1 MRKTGR
7 VTSFDLAAIA
17 AGLPA
22 AELVAP
28 LQRALAARRAA
39 VVQAP
44 PGTGKTTVV
53 PPAVAGLTAGR
64 VVVTQPR
71 RIAARAAARRLAALT
86 GTRPGELVGHTVRG
100 ERQVGPGTRVE
111 FVTTGVLVRRLLAD
125 PDLPGV
131 GAIVLDEVHERA
143 LDSDLALAMAR
154 EVAELREDLL
164 LVAMS
169 ATLDADRWAGL
180 LGDAEPAPVA
190 AVDAALHPLTV
201 EWAPLPPGA
210 RRLDH
215 RGVTPDLLDHVVRT
229 TRAAL
234 VAHPEGDALV
244 FLPGAREV
252 DRVVERLTGADVDVW
267 PLHGRL
273 APREQDRALS
283 PGSRRRVVV
292 ATAVA
297 ESALT
302 VPGVRLVVDAGL
314 DRRPAY
320 DSIRGMAGL
329 VTVTESRASAEQ
341 RAGRAARL
349 GPGVVVRCFAAED
362 WARMEA
368 YAPPEIATADLTSFA
383 LDVACWGAPGGEGLA
398 LPDPPPAAALEVAG
412 ATLRG
417 LGALGRDGQV
427 TDRGRSMAR
436 IPADPRLARALLDG
450 AELVGAHRAARA
462 VAVVAGDERAPGADL
477 AALARQLRRDR
488 GAGWQRWR
496 TEADRLERLLDSP
509 GVGGG
514 EASEADLGLV
524 VALAHPDRVARRRG
538 GPDDPSYLLA
548 SGTGADLP
556 RGSALLGQQWLAVA
570 EVGRS
575 SATPSGALVR
585 AAVAIDEATARQAA
599 ASMVVEEEVGRWTGR
614 RVTARRVRRLGAIE
628 LSAANVRPSTEVARA
643 AVRQA
648 LAERGLG
655 LVERDSE
662 AGGAA
667 GVFVWTDNGR
677 SLARRLALLH
687 RELGD
692 PWPEISEAA
701 LVARWQDWL
710 VPEIDALVAGT
721 PADRLDLTSA
731 LRRLLPWPAAGRLDE
746 LVPER
751 LEVPTGSMVRV
762 DYPAIDDPHGR
773 PVLAVKLQECFGCT
787 ATPRLVDGRVPVL
800 LHLLSP
806 ARRPLAITADLAS
819 FWAGAY
825 AQVRAENRGRYPKH
839 PWPEDPLT
847 APPRRG
853 TTRSGR

>member
-1 MRKTGR
+1 MD
-7 VTSFDLAAIA
+7 VFDLSRIGAE
-17 AGLPA
+17 LPA
-22 AELVAP
+22 AGLVAP
-28 LQRALAARRAA
+28 LQQALADRRAA

-53 PPAVAGLTAGR
+53 PPVVAGLTTGR

-86 GTRPGELVGHTVRG
+86 GTRPGELAGHTVRG
-100 ERQVGPGTRVE
+100 ERQVGPRTRVE

-180 LGDAEPAPVA
+180 LGDAQPAPVVE
-190 AVDAALHPLTV
+190 VDAALHPLTV
-201 EWAPLPPGA
+201 EWAPLPPGT

-215 RGVTPDLLDHVVRT
+215 RGVTPDLLDHVART

-234 VAHPEGDALV
+234 ATHPDGDALV

-252 DRVVERLTGADVDVW
+252 DRVVDRVVERLAGVGIDVW

-273 APREQDRALS
+273 GPREQDRALA
-283 PGSRRRVVV
+283 PGPRRRVVV
-292 ATAVA
+292 STAVA
-297 ESALT
+297 ESSLT

-320 DSIRGMAGL
+320 DSVRGMAGL
-329 VTVTESRASAEQ
+329 VTVSESRASAEQ

-362 WARMEA
+362 WARMDA

-383 LDVACWGAPGGEGLA
+383 LDVACWGAPRGEGLA
-398 LPDPPPAAALEVAG
+398 LPDRSPASALDAAE

-417 LGALGRDGQV
+417 LGALGDDGAV
-427 TDRGRSMAR
+427 SERGRAMAR

-450 AELVGAHRAARA
+450 AELVGAQRAAQA
-462 VAVVAGDERAPGADL
+462 VALVAGDERAPGADL
-477 AALARQLRRDR
+477 AVLARQLRRDG
-488 GAGWQRWR
+488 GAARQRWR
-496 TEADRLERLLDSP
+496 AETDRLVRLLEAPS
-509 GVGGG
+509 GAGGG

-538 GPDDPSYLLA
+538 GPDDPAYLLA
-548 SGTGADLP
+548 SGTGAELP
-556 RGSALLGQQWLAVA
+556 RGSALLGQEWLAVA
-570 EVGRS
+570 EVDRS
-575 SATPSGALVR
+575 PATPSGALVR

-599 ASMVVEEEVGRWTGR
+599 AALLVEEEVGRWTGR
-614 RVTARRVRRLGAIE
+614 KVSARRVRRLGAIE
-628 LSAANVRPSTEVARA
+628 LSAANIRPSTALARA

-655 LVERDSE
+655 LVQRDSE

-667 GVFVWTDNGR
+667 GVFAWTDNGR

-687 RELGD
+687 RELGE

-701 LVARWQDWL
+701 LLARWQDWL

-731 LRRLLPWPAAGRLDE
+731 LRRLLPWPQAGRLDE

-751 LEVPTGSMVRV
+751 LEVPSGSMVRV
-762 DYPAIDDPHGR
+762 DYPEIDDPEGR
-773 PVLAVKLQECFGCT
+773 PVLAVKLQECFGWT
-787 ATPRLVDGRVPVL
+787 GTPRLVDGRVPVL

-806 ARRPLAITADLAS
+806 ARRPLAITGDLAS